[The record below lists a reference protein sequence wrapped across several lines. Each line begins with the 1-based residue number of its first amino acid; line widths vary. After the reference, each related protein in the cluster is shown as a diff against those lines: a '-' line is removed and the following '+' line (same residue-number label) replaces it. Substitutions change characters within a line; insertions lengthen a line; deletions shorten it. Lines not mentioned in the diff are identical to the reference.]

1 MSSRSPP
8 SAEGIGKTAVSS
20 APRSHTR
27 ALLWKNYLLKK
38 KHPIKWAF
46 EVLLPVAFIVL
57 LAGLKTLTDN
67 VRIPAGWSEAPATSL
82 FSTGPTEGNTFN
94 LFAKPTPSL
103 SDLLTSSSSTFRTPK
118 YFLTET
124 TMSGILVNLAATSF
138 ADGIR
143 MNELTSADRRAC
155 QTRVVFQGAVNVDP
169 TSPNALPRECRGK
182 VVPYKLAI
190 IPDNAF
196 TRSYFAATLSQWY
209 PRVDVGRSGGLNVT
223 IPGFNDSVIFFNST
237 DALDAYVTGNTYGKD
252 SSNPKIFAGLVFNEH
267 PTTLGV
273 AGSIDYTL
281 RFNSTAGRQGSMG
294 DVPKTSR
301 ILYDP
306 YQRSIT
312 TSIYSRYTQRGFMT
326 LQTAV
331 ARFATCVPVW
341 NGTTTSGECTQTNS
355 RVKDGSLD
363 SRFLVQVQNDL
374 YLNKLVDSAN
384 AFVRVTNNNNS
395 TISSLAL
402 SWARMDDAALEL
414 LALPLRQAPQ
424 PVLGSAVFPLPIQAY
439 TSSPFYTLVDRY
451 FALVFVISYLYAIS
465 SVLVALIHEKE
476 TKSRELLKI
485 MGVSERAIVLS
496 WYATYGGVF
505 LAAAVLQAAAGSVNL
520 FPNTN
525 VLLSFVFFF
534 VFGLAVLSYGFMV
547 SALFSKARTGAYVGI
562 IGFFGMYL
570 VSAAF
575 TPDTDERVKTW
586 SCLLAPVALSF
597 GTSALASAETNSLG
611 LSFANASD
619 PFNNFR
625 FATSLWMLAVDVVLY
640 TLLGMY
646 FELVVPKEYGVP
658 LPWHFPC
665 TFWMKSRQAP
675 PSTYALADTH
685 DNDKDVPMEDMG
697 LDMRLQETSGDALSI
712 QNLRKVFAVPG
723 GVKVAVKGINLT
735 MYKNQI
741 TCLLGHNGA
750 GKTTLISMLTGMIP
764 ATSGDATVHGL
775 SLRRDLPTIRRSLG
789 MCPQHDVL
797 YGELTVHEH
806 LSFYG
811 QVKGYRG
818 ADLDAQV
825 DAKIVEVGLTEKRQ
839 VKASDLSGGM
849 KRKLSLAIALLG
861 DSQVVF
867 LDEPTSGMDPYSRRS
882 SWEII
887 LNNRYNRII
896 VLTTHFMDEAD
907 ILGDRIAIMA
917 EGELR
922 CCGSSLFLKNRYG
935 AGYNFSL
942 VKTDDCD
949 TDALMAFVRS
959 HVDTAKVLS
968 NVGTEVSFQLP
979 LDCSHLFAPMFVEL
993 DANLAHLGVLSYGIS
1008 VTTLEEVFIKVAEL
1022 GDVGQQHTLQPRNDH
1037 VAAVKPEPFALQTP
1051 RFADHFRALFLKRF
1065 RTARRDKRMVL
1076 FGALLPVVFLTLG
1089 VLLLNYSSL
1098 TKNDMAMAVNTDGY
1112 PQQRGATP
1120 YFCAGGRCSDI
1131 FANIANGKRLDIA
1144 LPVYTSSTPTV
1155 FNVTYTN
1162 PSINETDTTGFCLRA
1177 AEEAFREAYNSNN
1190 NLVQFGGFVAQS
1202 DPAVNVFGYNVMV
1215 NTTATH
1221 SAIVYKAMLDHA
1233 LVQSLSSSSS
1243 ASSSSPVFLR
1253 VTSHPLPLTSASKLL
1268 FTTFL
1273 SFIATIFIAIAFA
1286 FFTASIVPYLVHEKH
1301 PTHNSKHQQL
1311 VSGVSLPAFWL
1322 ATYAWDL
1329 LFYAIPGGFGLGV
1342 IYLFEITPFTG
1353 KDCATCT
1360 SQPFAA
1366 VAVVFVLFGFAL
1378 CSFCYCLSYL
1388 FVDSASSQTYVIMVN
1403 IFLGVVLMTISQV
1416 LDVVASTTEI
1426 NKSLKFI
1433 WRLSPLF
1440 NLGNALNNLSVQSLL
1455 NSLFSSTSTKSSFD
1469 LDVTG
1474 WEIAF
1479 LAGEAVVFPL
1489 VAIGIDY
1496 ALSFPKIKAMIA
1508 KDPVVMS
1515 APMTIDDDVAA
1526 EGRRVAGGDVD
1537 DYAVVMQHLRKVY
1550 KGGKVG
1556 LNDLTL
1562 ALPKGE
1568 CFGYLGINGAGK
1580 TSTMKILTGDV
1591 LPTSGSATLGGFDIM
1606 SQQIEVRRL
1615 IGYCPQ
1621 FDALIDLLTVR
1632 EHLELFASIKGVP
1645 SKRICDTVKDK
1656 MDQMNLNDFE
1666 HKLAGTLSGGNKR
1679 KLSVAIALIGSPPI
1693 IFLDEPST
1701 GMDPVSR
1708 RFMWD
1713 VIADISTRS
1722 KESTILLTTHSM
1734 EECEALCSRVG
1745 IMVGGSLSCLG
1756 SIQHL
1761 KNRFGDGMM
1770 MHVWVAPVLSADVDH
1785 MISTSPSLE
1794 GVATLTKDQ
1803 LVDVCA
1809 SLAKPHRAD
1818 QISMEHA
1825 TGYVLAES
1833 LGRNDY
1839 VRVRDFCAWWL
1850 SEDRFEKMA
1859 AYLGQSFG
1867 EPNVLLLER
1876 QNDLS
1881 RFKLVG
1887 AKHTLALSN
1896 VFSLIESTK
1905 TDLHVKEYTVSQT
1918 TLEQIFNN
1926 FASQQTQEM
1935 GVARGVEK
1943 AAAGDHYQAMP

>member
-27 ALLWKNYLLKK
+27 ALLRKNYLLKK

-46 EVLLPVAFIVL
+46 EVMLPVAFIVL

-124 TMSGILVNLAATSF
+124 TMSGILANLAATSF

-223 IPGFNDSVIFFNST
+223 IPGFNDSVIFINST
-237 DALDAYVTGNTYGKD
+237 DALDAYVTGTSLARNTYGKD

-306 YQRSIT
+306 YQRAIT

-384 AFVRVTNNNNS
+384 AFVRVTTNNNY

-402 SWARMDDAALEL
+402 SWARMDDAALGL

-451 FALVFVISYLYAIS
+451 FALVFVISYLYSIS

-611 LSFANASD
+611 LSFANAND

-658 LPWHFPC
+658 LSWHFPC

-697 LDMRLQETSGDALSI
+697 LDMRLQETSGDALCI

-789 MCPQHDVL
+789 ICPQHDVL

-825 DAKIVEVGLTEKRQ
+825 DAKIVEVGLTEKRH

-922 CCGSSLFLKNRYG
+922 
-935 AGYNFSL
+935 
-942 VKTDDCD
+942 
-949 TDALMAFVRS
+949 
-959 HVDTAKVLS
+959 
-968 NVGTEVSFQLP
+968 
-979 LDCSHLFAPMFVEL
+979 
-993 DANLAHLGVLSYGIS
+993 
-1008 VTTLEEVFIKVAEL
+1008 
-1022 GDVGQQHTLQPRNDH
+1022 
-1037 VAAVKPEPFALQTP
+1037 
-1051 RFADHFRALFLKRF
+1051 
-1065 RTARRDKRMVL
+1065 
-1076 FGALLPVVFLTLG
+1076 
-1089 VLLLNYSSL
+1089 
-1098 TKNDMAMAVNTDGY
+1098 
-1112 PQQRGATP
+1112 
-1120 YFCAGGRCSDI
+1120 
-1131 FANIANGKRLDIA
+1131 
-1144 LPVYTSSTPTV
+1144 
-1155 FNVTYTN
+1155 
-1162 PSINETDTTGFCLRA
+1162 
-1177 AEEAFREAYNSNN
+1177 
-1190 NLVQFGGFVAQS
+1190 
-1202 DPAVNVFGYNVMV
+1202 
-1215 NTTATH
+1215 
-1221 SAIVYKAMLDHA
+1221 
-1233 LVQSLSSSSS
+1233 
-1243 ASSSSPVFLR
+1243 
-1253 VTSHPLPLTSASKLL
+1253 
-1268 FTTFL
+1268 
-1273 SFIATIFIAIAFA
+1273 
-1286 FFTASIVPYLVHEKH
+1286 
-1301 PTHNSKHQQL
+1301 
-1311 VSGVSLPAFWL
+1311 
-1322 ATYAWDL
+1322 
-1329 LFYAIPGGFGLGV
+1329 
-1342 IYLFEITPFTG
+1342 
-1353 KDCATCT
+1353 
-1360 SQPFAA
+1360 
-1366 VAVVFVLFGFAL
+1366 
-1378 CSFCYCLSYL
+1378 
-1388 FVDSASSQTYVIMVN
+1388 
-1403 IFLGVVLMTISQV
+1403 
-1416 LDVVASTTEI
+1416 
-1426 NKSLKFI
+1426 
-1433 WRLSPLF
+1433 
-1440 NLGNALNNLSVQSLL
+1440 
-1455 NSLFSSTSTKSSFD
+1455 
-1469 LDVTG
+1469 
-1474 WEIAF
+1474 
-1479 LAGEAVVFPL
+1479 
-1489 VAIGIDY
+1489 
-1496 ALSFPKIKAMIA
+1496 
-1508 KDPVVMS
+1508 
-1515 APMTIDDDVAA
+1515 
-1526 EGRRVAGGDVD
+1526 
-1537 DYAVVMQHLRKVY
+1537 
-1550 KGGKVG
+1550 
-1556 LNDLTL
+1556 
-1562 ALPKGE
+1562 
-1568 CFGYLGINGAGK
+1568 
-1580 TSTMKILTGDV
+1580 
-1591 LPTSGSATLGGFDIM
+1591 
-1606 SQQIEVRRL
+1606 
-1615 IGYCPQ
+1615 
-1621 FDALIDLLTVR
+1621 
-1632 EHLELFASIKGVP
+1632 
-1645 SKRICDTVKDK
+1645 
-1656 MDQMNLNDFE
+1656 
-1666 HKLAGTLSGGNKR
+1666 
-1679 KLSVAIALIGSPPI
+1679 
-1693 IFLDEPST
+1693 
-1701 GMDPVSR
+1701 
-1708 RFMWD
+1708 
-1713 VIADISTRS
+1713 
-1722 KESTILLTTHSM
+1722 
-1734 EECEALCSRVG
+1734 
-1745 IMVGGSLSCLG
+1745 
-1756 SIQHL
+1756 
-1761 KNRFGDGMM
+1761 
-1770 MHVWVAPVLSADVDH
+1770 
-1785 MISTSPSLE
+1785 
-1794 GVATLTKDQ
+1794 
-1803 LVDVCA
+1803 
-1809 SLAKPHRAD
+1809 
-1818 QISMEHA
+1818 
-1825 TGYVLAES
+1825 
-1833 LGRNDY
+1833 
-1839 VRVRDFCAWWL
+1839 
-1850 SEDRFEKMA
+1850 
-1859 AYLGQSFG
+1859 
-1867 EPNVLLLER
+1867 
-1876 QNDLS
+1876 
-1881 RFKLVG
+1881 
-1887 AKHTLALSN
+1887 
-1896 VFSLIESTK
+1896 
-1905 TDLHVKEYTVSQT
+1905 
-1918 TLEQIFNN
+1918 
-1926 FASQQTQEM
+1926 
-1935 GVARGVEK
+1935 
-1943 AAAGDHYQAMP
+1943 

>member
-124 TMSGILVNLAATSF
+124 TMSGILANLAATSF

-306 YQRSIT
+306 YQRAIT

-384 AFVRVTNNNNS
+384 AFVRVTTTNNS

-402 SWARMDDAALEL
+402 SWARMDDAALRL

-611 LSFANASD
+611 LSFANAND

-658 LPWHFPC
+658 LSWHFPC

-685 DNDKDVPMEDMG
+685 DNDKDVPMEDVG
-697 LDMRLQETSGDALSI
+697 LDMRLQETSGYALRI

-723 GVKVAVKGINLT
+723 GEKVAVKGINLT

-750 GKTTLISMLTGMIP
+750 GKTTLISMLTGMLP

-825 DAKIVEVGLTEKRQ
+825 DAKIVEVGLTEKRH

-922 CCGSSLFLKNRYG
+922 CCGSSMFLKNRYG
-935 AGYNFSL
+935 
-942 VKTDDCD
+942 
-949 TDALMAFVRS
+949 
-959 HVDTAKVLS
+959 
-968 NVGTEVSFQLP
+968 
-979 LDCSHLFAPMFVEL
+979 
-993 DANLAHLGVLSYGIS
+993 
-1008 VTTLEEVFIKVAEL
+1008 
-1022 GDVGQQHTLQPRNDH
+1022 
-1037 VAAVKPEPFALQTP
+1037 
-1051 RFADHFRALFLKRF
+1051 
-1065 RTARRDKRMVL
+1065 
-1076 FGALLPVVFLTLG
+1076 
-1089 VLLLNYSSL
+1089 
-1098 TKNDMAMAVNTDGY
+1098 
-1112 PQQRGATP
+1112 
-1120 YFCAGGRCSDI
+1120 
-1131 FANIANGKRLDIA
+1131 
-1144 LPVYTSSTPTV
+1144 
-1155 FNVTYTN
+1155 
-1162 PSINETDTTGFCLRA
+1162 
-1177 AEEAFREAYNSNN
+1177 
-1190 NLVQFGGFVAQS
+1190 
-1202 DPAVNVFGYNVMV
+1202 
-1215 NTTATH
+1215 
-1221 SAIVYKAMLDHA
+1221 
-1233 LVQSLSSSSS
+1233 
-1243 ASSSSPVFLR
+1243 
-1253 VTSHPLPLTSASKLL
+1253 
-1268 FTTFL
+1268 
-1273 SFIATIFIAIAFA
+1273 
-1286 FFTASIVPYLVHEKH
+1286 
-1301 PTHNSKHQQL
+1301 
-1311 VSGVSLPAFWL
+1311 
-1322 ATYAWDL
+1322 
-1329 LFYAIPGGFGLGV
+1329 
-1342 IYLFEITPFTG
+1342 
-1353 KDCATCT
+1353 
-1360 SQPFAA
+1360 
-1366 VAVVFVLFGFAL
+1366 
-1378 CSFCYCLSYL
+1378 
-1388 FVDSASSQTYVIMVN
+1388 
-1403 IFLGVVLMTISQV
+1403 
-1416 LDVVASTTEI
+1416 
-1426 NKSLKFI
+1426 
-1433 WRLSPLF
+1433 
-1440 NLGNALNNLSVQSLL
+1440 
-1455 NSLFSSTSTKSSFD
+1455 
-1469 LDVTG
+1469 
-1474 WEIAF
+1474 
-1479 LAGEAVVFPL
+1479 
-1489 VAIGIDY
+1489 
-1496 ALSFPKIKAMIA
+1496 
-1508 KDPVVMS
+1508 
-1515 APMTIDDDVAA
+1515 
-1526 EGRRVAGGDVD
+1526 
-1537 DYAVVMQHLRKVY
+1537 
-1550 KGGKVG
+1550 
-1556 LNDLTL
+1556 
-1562 ALPKGE
+1562 
-1568 CFGYLGINGAGK
+1568 
-1580 TSTMKILTGDV
+1580 
-1591 LPTSGSATLGGFDIM
+1591 
-1606 SQQIEVRRL
+1606 
-1615 IGYCPQ
+1615 
-1621 FDALIDLLTVR
+1621 
-1632 EHLELFASIKGVP
+1632 
-1645 SKRICDTVKDK
+1645 
-1656 MDQMNLNDFE
+1656 
-1666 HKLAGTLSGGNKR
+1666 
-1679 KLSVAIALIGSPPI
+1679 
-1693 IFLDEPST
+1693 
-1701 GMDPVSR
+1701 
-1708 RFMWD
+1708 
-1713 VIADISTRS
+1713 
-1722 KESTILLTTHSM
+1722 
-1734 EECEALCSRVG
+1734 
-1745 IMVGGSLSCLG
+1745 
-1756 SIQHL
+1756 
-1761 KNRFGDGMM
+1761 
-1770 MHVWVAPVLSADVDH
+1770 
-1785 MISTSPSLE
+1785 
-1794 GVATLTKDQ
+1794 
-1803 LVDVCA
+1803 
-1809 SLAKPHRAD
+1809 
-1818 QISMEHA
+1818 
-1825 TGYVLAES
+1825 
-1833 LGRNDY
+1833 
-1839 VRVRDFCAWWL
+1839 
-1850 SEDRFEKMA
+1850 
-1859 AYLGQSFG
+1859 
-1867 EPNVLLLER
+1867 
-1876 QNDLS
+1876 
-1881 RFKLVG
+1881 
-1887 AKHTLALSN
+1887 
-1896 VFSLIESTK
+1896 
-1905 TDLHVKEYTVSQT
+1905 
-1918 TLEQIFNN
+1918 
-1926 FASQQTQEM
+1926 
-1935 GVARGVEK
+1935 
-1943 AAAGDHYQAMP
+1943 